1 MHVIQ
6 DDAIAG
12 RSVTLQFGNLINHF
26 VLIINLLIMGRGQ
39 HFLLA
44 NRLLDDATS
53 NQSKLNLA
61 TIWRKPSSIRKL

>member
-53 NQSKLNLA
+53 NQSKFGES
-61 TIWRKPSSIRKL
+61 PHQ